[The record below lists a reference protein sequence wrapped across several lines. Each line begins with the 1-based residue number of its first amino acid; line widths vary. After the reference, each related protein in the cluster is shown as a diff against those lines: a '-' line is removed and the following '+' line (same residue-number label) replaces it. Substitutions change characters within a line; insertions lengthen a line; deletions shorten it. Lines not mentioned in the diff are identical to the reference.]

1 MSAEKTSLAMCTPS
15 WSTLRDTFAVRKC
28 ITAVAMVGGP
38 ARMSAHHGAPVV
50 AGWIEVVAMGSGR
63 GGRSGRGAGGSST
76 GARK

>member
-1 MSAEKTSLAMCTPS
+1 
-15 WSTLRDTFAVRKC
+15 
-28 ITAVAMVGGP
+28 
-38 ARMSAHHGAPVV
+38 MSAHHGAPVV